1 MTRFA
6 LPERS
11 RSSAALLLRLLLIAV
26 IVGAVLAV
34 LGPFGSYM
42 NGGVARRALYWI
54 GAMVLGLAL
63 YGAAFWIVKA
73 TTSAASRLWWPA
85 LIAATSLVS
94 VPQALATR
102 AAAFWLW
109 PELGHLGL
117 SNGLWFAQTATLGL
131 LMMLGTAFALRSK
144 RQATLKAPS
153 ASAPTD
159 APSLGKD
166 VLALQMED
174 HYVRV
179 HRAHGSDLILM
190 PLGRAIARVE
200 AEGLKTHRSWWV
212 ASHAVV
218 RVEGTARSMRLHL
231 TNGVVAPVARSAVLP
246 LKAAG
251 WLTDPVD
258 ESGVSAIPRNG

>member
-1 MTRFA
+1 M
-6 LPERS
+6 
-11 RSSAALLLRLLLIAV
+11 LLRLLAIAV
-26 IVGAVLAV
+26 MVGLVLAV

-42 NGGVARRALYWI
+42 NRGLARRALYWI

-63 YGAAFWIVKA
+63 YGTAFWIVTA
-73 TTSAASRLWWPA
+73 TTSATSRLWWPTV
-85 LIAATSLVS
+85 IAATLLVS

-109 PELGHLGL
+109 PELGRLGL
-117 SNGLWFAQTATLGL
+117 SGGLWFAQTATLGL
-131 LMMLGTAFALRSK
+131 LMMLGTAFALRPD
-144 RQATLKAPS
+144 RQATAKAT
-153 ASAPTD
+153 ATSAPAD

-174 HYVRV
+174 HYVRI

-190 PLGRAIARVE
+190 PLGRAIERVE
-200 AEGLKTHRSWWV
+200 AEGLRTHRSWWV

-251 WLTDPVD
+251 WLADPVD
-258 ESGVSAIPRNG
+258 ESAFPAIPRNG